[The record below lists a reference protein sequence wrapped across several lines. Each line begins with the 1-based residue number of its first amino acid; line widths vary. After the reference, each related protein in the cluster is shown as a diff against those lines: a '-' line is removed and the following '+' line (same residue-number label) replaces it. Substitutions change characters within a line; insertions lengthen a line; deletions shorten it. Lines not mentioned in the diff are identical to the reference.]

1 MKVAVTTQGQE
12 MSSPLDPRFGRAQW
26 IMVVDTDSGD
36 FKVHDNTVN
45 LNIAQ
50 GAGIQTAKRVIDL
63 EAVAIVTG
71 NVGPKAFT
79 TLNAANVEIFLA
91 RDTTVADAIEAL
103 KSGELESVSQAN
115 VEGHWG

>member
-12 MSSPLDPRFGRAQW
+12 MSSAVDPRFGRAQW
-26 IMVVDTDSGD
+26 IAIVETETGD
-36 FKVHDNTVN
+36 FQVHDNTVN

-63 EAVAIVTG
+63 GATAVLTG

-79 TLNAANVEIFLA
+79 TLNAAHVEIFLA
-91 RDTTVADAIEAL
+91 SDTTVAGAIEAL
-103 KSGELESVSQAN
+103 KNGKLESVSQAN
-115 VEGHWG
+115 VEGHW